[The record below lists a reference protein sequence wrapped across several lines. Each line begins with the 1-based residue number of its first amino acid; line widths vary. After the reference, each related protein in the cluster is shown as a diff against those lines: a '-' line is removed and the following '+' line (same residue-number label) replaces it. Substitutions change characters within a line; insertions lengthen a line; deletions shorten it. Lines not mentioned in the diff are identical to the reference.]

1 MKMTINHTYIIAE
14 IGCNHQGSLDTFKEM
29 MIEAKECGVDA
40 VKSQKRC
47 PSECL
52 TPEQYDAPYNG
63 PHSFGQTYGEHREA
77 LELSHND
84 WEEAMGFADDL
95 GIPLFAS
102 VFDIAS
108 ARFMRDLGAE
118 MIKIGAGQSADS
130 ELLMEIASYGLP
142 VFLSTGMST
151 YEEIDKAV
159 GIFQSAKVD
168 LTLMQCTSAYPCS
181 FEDIHLRVI
190 PTLIEKYKLPV
201 GFSGHH
207 TSVAIDAAAVALGAV
222 CVERHFTLDRA
233 GKGTDQALSLES
245 TGMEKIV
252 KYIRAT
258 ELALGDPEKR
268 VLEIEKPVR
277 LKHRGY

>member
-14 IGCNHQGSLDTFKEM
+14 IGCNHQGSLDIFKEM

-40 VKSQKRC
+40 VKSQKRD
-47 PSECL
+47 PRECL

-63 PHSFGQTYGEHREA
+63 PHSFGKTYGEHREA
-77 LELSHND
+77 LELSHKD

-108 ARFMRDLGAE
+108 ARFMRDLGVE
-118 MIKIGAGQSADS
+118 MIKIGAGQSADP

-159 GIFQSAKVD
+159 GIFKSAKVD

-190 PTLIEKYKLPV
+190 PTLIEKYRLPV

-245 TGMEKIV
+245 TGMEKVV